1 LGIEENK
8 KILII
13 VYGGGKGMKLFSR
26 GFSLGLIA
34 LLSVSMVAG
43 CGTAAKTGSTDTTAP
58 IKVGGNLEL
67 TGSTA
72 MFGQGAKNAINLA
85 FEQQNAKGGI
95 LGRQLTLVAADNKSD
110 AGESTAAVTK
120 LVTQDKVVAVLG
132 SMTSSVTLAA
142 IPVVTDNK
150 VPMISPSG
158 TNTKLTIDP
167 ATSAVRPW
175 IFRACFIDPFQGQV
189 GANFTLTN
197 LKAKTAAIIIDQKS
211 DYSKGLA
218 ESFVANFKKGNGT
231 ITGTEQYVGGSD
243 KDFRSI
249 LTNIKAQ
256 NPDVVWLPGYYQ
268 EVGLIVKQARDLGM
282 MMPFMGG
289 DGWDDPQLFNIA
301 GNTALNNTYY
311 VDHVATDDPALATF
325 VADYK
330 AKYNAAPNAM
340 AILGYDAANLLIK
353 AIDDAKSAD
362 PEKIRT
368 ALENMKGFKGVS
380 GDITIDPTTHNPQK
394 SAVIISNKDGKP
406 VFVTRVAPL

>member
-1 LGIEENK
+1 
-8 KILII
+8 
-13 VYGGGKGMKLFSR
+13 MKLFSK
-26 GFSLGLIA
+26 GFSVGMIA
-34 LLSVSMVAG
+34 LLSLSLVAG
-43 CGTAAKTGSTDTTAP
+43 CGTTAAPKTGASDTSP

-67 TGSTA
+67 TGGTA
-72 MFGQGAKNAINLA
+72 MFGQAAQNAINLA
-85 FEQQNAKGGI
+85 FAQQNAKGGV

-120 LVTQDKVVAVLG
+120 LVTQDKVVAVIG

-150 VPMISPSG
+150 IPMISPSG
-158 TNTKLTIDP
+158 TNSKLTVDP
-167 ATSAVRPW
+167 TTGAVRPW

-189 GANFTLTN
+189 GANFALNT
-197 LKAKTAAIIIDQKS
+197 LKAKTAAVIIDQKS

-218 ESFVANFKKGNGT
+218 ESFVTNFKKGNGT

-249 LTNIKAQ
+249 LTNIKAE
-256 NPDVVWLPGYYQ
+256 NPDMVWLPGYYQ
-268 EVGLIVKQARDLGM
+268 EVGLIVQQARQLGM
-282 MMPFMGG
+282 NMPFMGG
-289 DGWDDPQLFNIA
+289 DGWDDPQLFNIGGA
-301 GNTALNNTYY
+301 AALNNTYY

-325 VADYK
+325 VSDYK
-330 AKYNAAPNAM
+330 AKYNGVPNAM
-340 AILGYDAANLLIK
+340 AALGYDAANMLIQ
-353 AIDDAKSAD
+353 AMTTANSTDS
-362 PEKIRT
+362 EKVRT

-406 VFVTRVAPL
+406 VFVTRVAPQ

>member
-1 LGIEENK
+1 
-8 KILII
+8 
-13 VYGGGKGMKLFSR
+13 MKLFSK
-26 GFSLGLIA
+26 GLSLGIVA
-34 LLSVSMVAG
+34 LLSLSLAAG
-43 CGTAAKTGSTDTTAP
+43 CGTTAAPKTAASDTSP

-72 MFGQGAKNAINLA
+72 MFGQAAQNAINLA
-85 FEQQNAKGGI
+85 FAQQNAKGGV

-120 LVTQDKVVAVLG
+120 LVTQDKVVAVIG

-150 VPMISPSG
+150 IPMISPSG
-158 TNTKLTIDP
+158 TNSKLTVDP
-167 ATSAVRPW
+167 ATGAVRPW

-189 GANFTLTN
+189 GANFVLTN
-197 LKAKTAAIIIDQKS
+197 LKAKTAAVIIDQKS

-218 ESFVANFKKGNGT
+218 ESFVTNFKKGNGT

-249 LTNIKAQ
+249 LTNIKAE
-256 NPDVVWLPGYYQ
+256 NPDMVWVPGYYQ
-268 EVGLIVKQARDLGM
+268 EVGLIVKQARELGM
-282 MMPFMGG
+282 NMPFMGG
-289 DGWDDPQLFNIA
+289 DGWDDPQLFNIGGA
-301 GNTALNNTYY
+301 AALNNTYY

-325 VADYK
+325 VSDYK
-330 AKYNAAPNAM
+330 AKYNSVPNAM
-340 AILGYDAANLLIK
+340 GALGYDAANMLIQ
-353 AIDDAKSAD
+353 AITTANSTDS
-362 PEKIRT
+362 EKIRT

-380 GDITIDPTTHNPQK
+380 GDITIDPKTHNPQK

-406 VFVTRVAPL
+406 VFVTRVAPQ

>member
-1 LGIEENK
+1 
-8 KILII
+8 
-13 VYGGGKGMKLFSR
+13 MKLFSK
-26 GFSLGLIA
+26 GLSLGIVA
-34 LLSVSMVAG
+34 LLSLSLAAG
-43 CGTAAKTGSTDTTAP
+43 CGTTAAPKTGASDTSP

-72 MFGQGAKNAINLA
+72 MFGQAAQNAINLA
-85 FEQQNAKGGI
+85 FAQQNAKGGV

-120 LVTQDKVVAVLG
+120 LVTQDKVMAVIG

-150 VPMISPSG
+150 IPMISPSG
-158 TNTKLTIDP
+158 TNSKLTVDP
-167 ATSAVRPW
+167 ATGAVRPW

-189 GANFTLTN
+189 GANFVLTN
-197 LKAKTAAIIIDQKS
+197 LKAKTAAVIIDQKS

-218 ESFVANFKKGNGT
+218 ESFVTNFKKGNGT

-249 LTNIKAQ
+249 LTNIKAE
-256 NPDVVWLPGYYQ
+256 NPDMVWVPGYYQ
-268 EVGLIVKQARDLGM
+268 EVGLIVKQARELGM
-282 MMPFMGG
+282 NMPFMGG
-289 DGWDDPQLFNIA
+289 DGWDDPQLFNIGGA
-301 GNTALNNTYY
+301 DALNNTYY

-325 VADYK
+325 VNDYK
-330 AKYNAAPNAM
+330 AKFNSVPNAM
-340 AILGYDAANLLIK
+340 GALGYDAANMLIQ
-353 AIDDAKSAD
+353 AITDANSTD
-362 PEKIRT
+362 SEKVRT

-380 GDITIDPTTHNPQK
+380 GDITIDPKTHNPQK

-406 VFVTRVAPL
+406 VFVTRVAPQ

>member
-1 LGIEENK
+1 
-8 KILII
+8 
-13 VYGGGKGMKLFSR
+13 MKLFSR

>member
-1 LGIEENK
+1 
-8 KILII
+8 
-13 VYGGGKGMKLFSR
+13 MKLFSK
-26 GFSLGLIA
+26 GLSLGIVA
-34 LLSVSMVAG
+34 LLSLSLAAG
-43 CGTAAKTGSTDTTAP
+43 CGTTAPKTGASDTSTP

-72 MFGQGAKNAINLA
+72 MFGQAAQNAINLA
-85 FEQQNAKGGI
+85 FDQQNAKGGV

-120 LVTQDKVVAVLG
+120 LVTQDKVVAVIG

-150 VPMISPSG
+150 IPMISPSG
-158 TNTKLTIDP
+158 TNSKLTVDP
-167 ATSAVRPW
+167 TTGAVRPW

-189 GANFTLTN
+189 GANFSLNT
-197 LKAKTAAIIIDQKS
+197 LKAKTAAVIIDQKS

-218 ESFVANFKKGNGT
+218 DSFVTNFKKGNGT

-249 LTNIKAQ
+249 LTNIKAE
-256 NPDVVWLPGYYQ
+256 NPDMVWVPGYYQ
-268 EVGLIVKQARDLGM
+268 EVGLIVQQARQLGM
-282 MMPFMGG
+282 NMPFMGG
-289 DGWDDPQLFNIA
+289 DGWDDPQLFNIGGA
-301 GNTALNNTYY
+301 AALNNTYY

-325 VADYK
+325 VSDYK
-330 AKYNAAPNAM
+330 AKYNGVPNAM
-340 AILGYDAANLLIK
+340 AALGYDAANMLIQ
-353 AIDDAKSAD
+353 AMTTANSTD
-362 PEKIRT
+362 PEKVRT

-380 GDITIDPTTHNPQK
+380 GDITIDPKTHNPQK

-406 VFVTRVAPL
+406 VFVTRVAPQ

>member
-1 LGIEENK
+1 
-8 KILII
+8 
-13 VYGGGKGMKLFSR
+13 
-26 GFSLGLIA
+26 
-34 LLSVSMVAG
+34 LLSLSLAAG
-43 CGTAAKTGSTDTTAP
+43 CGTTAAPKTGVSDTSP

-72 MFGQGAKNAINLA
+72 MFGQAAQNAINLA
-85 FEQQNAKGGI
+85 FAQQNAKGGV

-120 LVTQDKVVAVLG
+120 LVTQDKVMAVIG

-150 VPMISPSG
+150 IPMISPSG
-158 TNTKLTIDP
+158 TNSKLTVDP
-167 ATSAVRPW
+167 ATGAVRPW

-189 GANFTLTN
+189 GANFVLTN
-197 LKAKTAAIIIDQKS
+197 LKAKTAAVIIDQKS

-218 ESFVANFKKGNGT
+218 ESFVTNFKKGNGT

-249 LTNIKAQ
+249 LTNIKAE
-256 NPDVVWLPGYYQ
+256 NPDMVWVPGYYQ
-268 EVGLIVKQARDLGM
+268 EVGLIVKQARELGM
-282 MMPFMGG
+282 NMPFMGG
-289 DGWDDPQLFNIA
+289 DGWDDPQLFNIGGA
-301 GNTALNNTYY
+301 DALNNTYY

-325 VADYK
+325 VNDYK
-330 AKYNAAPNAM
+330 AKFNSVPNAM
-340 AILGYDAANLLIK
+340 GALGYDAANMLIQ
-353 AIDDAKSAD
+353 AITDANSTD
-362 PEKIRT
+362 SEKVRT

-380 GDITIDPTTHNPQK
+380 GDITIDPKTHNPQK

-406 VFVTRVAPL
+406 VFVTRVAPQ